1 MVNLFPKTVESD
13 EEMEIDE
20 SDDEQVQDEAVT
32 VRKKKKMANAAE
44 EFAQDFIFESGDT
57 QFIDRET
64 EDLQKYLKKQT
75 PTSLDEKI
83 AEMRKLKNT
92 GKAVIVEDEAEA
104 AEAEEKDEE
113 EDDVQQLGGKET
125 RDTVREKRKSGKSKK
140 SQENEDF
147 FSALIDGKS
156 LDTSVNVSFEQ
167 MNLSR
172 QILKACSGAG
182 YSDPTPIQQACIPVA
197 LTGKDI
203 CACAAT
209 GTGKTA
215 AFVLPILERMIY
227 RPKGASCTRVLVLV
241 PTRELAIQVFQVF
254 RKLSTFIQLEVCLC
268 AGGLD
273 LKAQEAA
280 LRSGPDVVVAT
291 PGRLIDHLHNSPSF
305 NLSNIEVLVLD
316 EADRMLEE
324 AFRDQMNELIRL
336 CAQNR
341 QTLLFSA
348 TMTEEIDELASMS
361 LQKPV
366 KIFIN
371 ENTDTALK
379 LRQEF
384 IRIRAG
390 RETDR
395 EAMVAALV
403 TRTFQTNTIVFV
415 RTKKDCQRMQ
425 ILLGLLGIKV
435 GQMQSSLTQGQRIE
449 SLSKFKK
456 AEIDV
461 LVSTDL
467 ASRGLDI
474 EGVQTVINMNM
485 PKSIKQYIH
494 RVGRT
499 ARAGKAGRSISLVG
513 EDERKL
519 LKEIVNSNA
528 DRTLKQRLVAPEVV
542 EAYRRRIDELEETIQ
557 QIDEEDRAEKE
568 LRIAEAS
575 MAKTQNA
582 LEVGENGGAPAERRV
597 WMMKESQIE
606 KQRKREEKR
615 QMKVDARKKAE
626 AAKTPEDIQIEHE
639 AAFHVRAAKRA
650 RHSKNKRIRAVVE
663 SAGTKGAGKAA
674 QNKKKASSN
683 SKTSLRDIPLV
694 NAGSR
699 GVQKAQKGQKPGAK
713 KGFTSALASVS
724 KKSVKAARHGPEDS
738 KFQKA
743 RVAHRMKTKKY

>member
-1 MVNLFPKTVESD
+1 MKSKTFS
-13 EEMEIDE
+13 
-20 SDDEQVQDEAVT
+20 
-32 VRKKKKMANAAE
+32 
-44 EFAQDFIFESGDT
+44 FEYYHSCHEKRSN
-57 QFIDRET
+57 QRET
-64 EDLQKYLKKQT
+64 
-75 PTSLDEKI
+75 
-83 AEMRKLKNT
+83 
-92 GKAVIVEDEAEA
+92 
-104 AEAEEKDEE
+104 
-113 EDDVQQLGGKET
+113 
-125 RDTVREKRKSGKSKK
+125 
-140 SQENEDF
+140 
-147 FSALIDGKS
+147 
-156 LDTSVNVSFEQ
+156 
-167 MNLSR
+167 
-172 QILKACSGAG
+172 
-182 YSDPTPIQQACIPVA
+182 
-197 LTGKDI
+197 
-203 CACAAT
+203 
-209 GTGKTA
+209 GTNC
-215 AFVLPILERMIY
+215 R
-227 RPKGASCTRVLVLV
+227 
-241 PTRELAIQVFQVF
+241 
-254 RKLSTFIQLEVCLC
+254 
-268 AGGLD
+268 GLD

-291 PGRLIDHLHNSPSF
+291 PGRLIDHLHNSPNF
-305 NLSNIEVLVLD
+305 NLGSIEVLVLD

-336 CAQNR
+336 CAENR

-361 LQKPV
+361 LQRPV

-395 EAMVAALV
+395 ESMVAALV

-456 AEIDV
+456 GEIDV

-513 EDERKL
+513 EEERKL

-542 EAYRRRIDELEETIQ
+542 EAYRRRIDDLEETIQ

-568 LRIAEAS
+568 LRIAESS
-575 MAKTQNA
+575 MAKTQHA
-582 LEVGENGGAPAERRV
+582 LETGEAGNERRV
-597 WMMKESQIE
+597 WLMKESQVE

-615 QMKVDARKKAE
+615 QMKIDARKKANASKSSE
-626 AAKTPEDIQIEHE
+626 EIAIEHE

-650 RHSKNKRIRAVVE
+650 RHTKNRKIRAVVE
-663 SAGTKGAGKAA
+663 STGKSGAGRQ
-674 QNKKKASSN
+674 QNQKKANAKS
-683 SKTSLRDIPLV
+683 SLRDIPLV
-694 NAGSR
+694 NAGAR
-699 GVQKAQKGQKPGAK
+699 GVQKPQQKNGSGLKKKIGGGGK
-713 KGFTSALASVS
+713 GKGFTSALASVS
-724 KKSVKAARHGPEDS
+724 RKSVKAARHGPEDP

-743 RVAHRMKTKKY
+743 RVAHRMKTKKH

>member
-1 MVNLFPKTVESD
+1 M
-13 EEMEIDE
+13 
-20 SDDEQVQDEAVT
+20 
-32 VRKKKKMANAAE
+32 
-44 EFAQDFIFESGDT
+44 
-57 QFIDRET
+57 
-64 EDLQKYLKKQT
+64 
-75 PTSLDEKI
+75 
-83 AEMRKLKNT
+83 
-92 GKAVIVEDEAEA
+92 
-104 AEAEEKDEE
+104 
-113 EDDVQQLGGKET
+113 
-125 RDTVREKRKSGKSKK
+125 
-140 SQENEDF
+140 
-147 FSALIDGKS
+147 
-156 LDTSVNVSFEQ
+156 
-167 MNLSR
+167 
-172 QILKACSGAG
+172 
-182 YSDPTPIQQACIPVA
+182 
-197 LTGKDI
+197 
-203 CACAAT
+203 
-209 GTGKTA
+209 
-215 AFVLPILERMIY
+215 
-227 RPKGASCTRVLVLV
+227 
-241 PTRELAIQVFQVF
+241 
-254 RKLSTFIQLEVCLC
+254 
-268 AGGLD
+268 GGLD
-273 LKAQEAA
+273 LKAQESA

-291 PGRLIDHLHNSPSF
+291 PGRLIDHLHNSPNF
-305 NLSNIEVLVLD
+305 NLGAIEVLVLD

-336 CAQNR
+336 CAENR

-361 LQKPV
+361 LKKPV

-390 RETDR
+390 RESDR
-395 EAMVAALV
+395 ESIVAALV

-456 AEIDV
+456 GEIDV

-513 EDERKL
+513 EEERKL

-575 MAKTQNA
+575 MAKTQHA
-582 LEVGENGGAPAERRV
+582 LETGEAGNERRV

-606 KQRKREEKR
+606 KQRKRDEIRQKRAEEKKR
-615 QMKVDARKKAE
+615 VQAS
-626 AAKTPEDIQIEHE
+626 KTPEEVAAEHE

-650 RHSKNKRIRAVVE
+650 RHTKNRRIRAVVE
-663 SAGTKGAGKAA
+663 STGTKGGRPQ
-674 QNKKKASSN
+674 QNQKKSTAKS
-683 SKTSLRDIPLV
+683 SLRDIPLV

-699 GVQKAQKGQKPGAK
+699 GVQKPSGFKKGGKSSGGGG

-724 KKSVKAARHGPEDS
+724 RKSVKAARHGPEDS

-743 RVAHRMKTKKY
+743 RVAHRLKTKKR

>member
-1 MVNLFPKTVESD
+1 MSLPLEVSSPLPGIITSSTPRPSQCANELQMFQRNSNVFRSNVAFNATFEVATLVCSLW
-13 EEMEIDE
+13 
-20 SDDEQVQDEAVT
+20 VYFLL
-32 VRKKKKMANAAE
+32 RKR
-44 EFAQDFIFESGDT
+44 S
-57 QFIDRET
+57 
-64 EDLQKYLKKQT
+64 
-75 PTSLDEKI
+75 
-83 AEMRKLKNT
+83 
-92 GKAVIVEDEAEA
+92 
-104 AEAEEKDEE
+104 
-113 EDDVQQLGGKET
+113 
-125 RDTVREKRKSGKSKK
+125 
-140 SQENEDF
+140 F
-147 FSALIDGKS
+147 FSKSFTFLLYASLIVANLHQWNYGYIQIWSLVRALIFFDQPCS
-156 LDTSVNVSFEQ
+156 IMFTEFECFQ
-167 MNLSR
+167 WYTNSIFSR
-172 QILKACSGAG
+172 LLLLFMSC
-182 YSDPTPIQQACIPVA
+182 A
-197 LTGKDI
+197 LTGDK
-203 CACAAT
+203 
-209 GTGKTA
+209 
-215 AFVLPILERMIY
+215 
-227 RPKGASCTRVLVLV
+227 S
-241 PTRELAIQVFQVF
+241 F
-254 RKLSTFIQLEVCLC
+254 RKISQFFQ
-268 AGGLD
+268 
-273 LKAQEAA
+273 
-280 LRSGPDVVVAT
+280 
-291 PGRLIDHLHNSPSF
+291 
-305 NLSNIEVLVLD
+305 VLVLD

-336 CAQNR
+336 CAENR

-361 LQKPV
+361 LKKPV

-395 EAMVAALV
+395 ESMVAALV

-456 AEIDV
+456 GEIDV

-513 EDERKL
+513 EEERKL

-557 QIDEEDRAEKE
+557 QIDEEDREEKE

-575 MAKTQNA
+575 MAKTQHA
-582 LEVGENGGAPAERRV
+582 LESGGQEKRV
-597 WMMKESQIE
+597 WMMKESQVE
-606 KQRKREEKR
+606 KQRKRDEIR
-615 QMKVDARKKAE
+615 QAKQEAKKKAY
-626 AAKTPEDIQIEHE
+626 AAKSPEDIAIEHE

-650 RHSKNKRIRAVVE
+650 RATKHRKIRAVVE
-663 SAGTKGAGKAA
+663 STGNGKGGPGGL
-674 QNKKKASSN
+674 QKKKAN
-683 SKTSLRDIPLV
+683 SKSSLRDIPLV
-694 NAGSR
+694 NAGGR
-699 GVQKAQKGQKPGAK
+699 GVQKNKPSGGIQKTSGAGGIQKK
-713 KGFTSALASVS
+713 KGGFTSALASVS
-724 KKSVKAARHGPEDS
+724 RKSVKAARHGPEDS

-743 RVAHRMKTKKY
+743 RVAHRMKTKKR

>member
-1 MVNLFPKTVESD
+1 MC
-13 EEMEIDE
+13 
-20 SDDEQVQDEAVT
+20 A
-32 VRKKKKMANAAE
+32 
-44 EFAQDFIFESGDT
+44 
-57 QFIDRET
+57 
-64 EDLQKYLKKQT
+64 
-75 PTSLDEKI
+75 
-83 AEMRKLKNT
+83 
-92 GKAVIVEDEAEA
+92 
-104 AEAEEKDEE
+104 
-113 EDDVQQLGGKET
+113 
-125 RDTVREKRKSGKSKK
+125 
-140 SQENEDF
+140 
-147 FSALIDGKS
+147 
-156 LDTSVNVSFEQ
+156 
-167 MNLSR
+167 
-172 QILKACSGAG
+172 
-182 YSDPTPIQQACIPVA
+182 QQAA
-197 LTGKDI
+197 
-203 CACAAT
+203 
-209 GTGKTA
+209 
-215 AFVLPILERMIY
+215 R
-227 RPKGASCTRVLVLV
+227 R
-241 PTRELAIQVFQVF
+241 
-254 RKLSTFIQLEVCLC
+254 
-268 AGGLD
+268 GLD

-291 PGRLIDHLHNSPSF
+291 PGRLIDHLHNSPNF

-336 CAQNR
+336 CAPNR

-384 IRIRAG
+384 IRVRAG

-395 EAMVAALV
+395 ESMVAALV

-456 AEIDV
+456 GEIDV

-485 PKSIKQYIH
+485 PNAIKQYIH

-542 EAYRRRIDELEETIQ
+542 EAYRRRIDELEETIM
-557 QIDEEDRAEKE
+557 QIDEEDREEKE

-575 MAKTQNA
+575 MAKTQYA
-582 LEVGENGGAPAERRV
+582 LETGEGGKEKRV
-597 WMMKESQIE
+597 WMMKESQVE
-606 KQRKREEKR
+606 KQKKREEKR
-615 QMKVDARKKAE
+615 QMKIDAKKKAQ
-626 AAKTPEDIQIEHE
+626 AAKSPEDIAIEHE

-650 RHSKNKRIRAVVE
+650 RLSKNRKIRAVVE
-663 SAGTKGAGKAA
+663 NEPRGAKQTA
-674 QNKKKASSN
+674 QKKKSN
-683 SKTSLRDIPLV
+683 AKTSLRDIPMV
-694 NAGSR
+694 QSGAR
-699 GVQKAQKGQKPGAK
+699 GVQKPGKGGAGAK

-724 KKSVKAARHGPEDS
+724 RKSVKAARHGPQDS

-743 RVAHRMKTKKY
+743 RVAHRMKTKKR

>member
-1 MVNLFPKTVESD
+1 M
-13 EEMEIDE
+13 
-20 SDDEQVQDEAVT
+20 
-32 VRKKKKMANAAE
+32 
-44 EFAQDFIFESGDT
+44 
-57 QFIDRET
+57 
-64 EDLQKYLKKQT
+64 
-75 PTSLDEKI
+75 
-83 AEMRKLKNT
+83 
-92 GKAVIVEDEAEA
+92 
-104 AEAEEKDEE
+104 
-113 EDDVQQLGGKET
+113 
-125 RDTVREKRKSGKSKK
+125 
-140 SQENEDF
+140 
-147 FSALIDGKS
+147 
-156 LDTSVNVSFEQ
+156 
-167 MNLSR
+167 
-172 QILKACSGAG
+172 
-182 YSDPTPIQQACIPVA
+182 
-197 LTGKDI
+197 
-203 CACAAT
+203 
-209 GTGKTA
+209 
-215 AFVLPILERMIY
+215 
-227 RPKGASCTRVLVLV
+227 
-241 PTRELAIQVFQVF
+241 
-254 RKLSTFIQLEVCLC
+254 
-268 AGGLD
+268 
-273 LKAQEAA
+273 
-280 LRSGPDVVVAT
+280 
-291 PGRLIDHLHNSPSF
+291 
-305 NLSNIEVLVLD
+305 LD

-336 CAQNR
+336 CAENR

-361 LQKPV
+361 LKKPV

-395 EAMVAALV
+395 ESIVAALV

-435 GQMQSSLTQGQRIE
+435 GQMQSSLTQGQRIQ
-449 SLSKFKK
+449 SLSKFKRG
-456 AEIDV
+456 EIDV

-582 LEVGENGGAPAERRV
+582 LETGEGAGEKRV
-597 WMMKESQIE
+597 WMMKESQVE
-606 KQRKREEKR
+606 KQRKRDEKR
-615 QMKVDARKKAE
+615 QAKAEARKKAQ
-626 AAKTPEDIQIEHE
+626 AAKSPEDIAIEHE

-650 RHSKNKRIRAVVE
+650 RHSKNRKIRAVVE
-663 SAGTKGAGKAA
+663 SEAKRGSAA
-674 QNKKKASSN
+674 VQKKKSS
-683 SKTSLRDIPLV
+683 SKTSLRDIPMV
-694 NAGSR
+694 AA
-699 GVQKAQKGQKPGAK
+699 GVQKKKFGAAGGSKKP
-713 KGFTSALASVS
+713 GFTSALASVS
-724 KKSVKAARHGPEDS
+724 RKSVKAARHGPEDS

-743 RVAHRMKTKKY
+743 RVAHRMKTKKR

>member
-1 MVNLFPKTVESD
+1 MGSASES
-13 EEMEIDE
+13 
-20 SDDEQVQDEAVT
+20 
-32 VRKKKKMANAAE
+32 
-44 EFAQDFIFESGDT
+44 
-57 QFIDRET
+57 IDR
-64 EDLQKYLKKQT
+64 
-75 PTSLDEKI
+75 
-83 AEMRKLKNT
+83 
-92 GKAVIVEDEAEA
+92 
-104 AEAEEKDEE
+104 
-113 EDDVQQLGGKET
+113 
-125 RDTVREKRKSGKSKK
+125 
-140 SQENEDF
+140 
-147 FSALIDGKS
+147 
-156 LDTSVNVSFEQ
+156 
-167 MNLSR
+167 
-172 QILKACSGAG
+172 
-182 YSDPTPIQQACIPVA
+182 
-197 LTGKDI
+197 
-203 CACAAT
+203 
-209 GTGKTA
+209 
-215 AFVLPILERMIY
+215 
-227 RPKGASCTRVLVLV
+227 
-241 PTRELAIQVFQVF
+241 
-254 RKLSTFIQLEVCLC
+254 
-268 AGGLD
+268 GLD

-305 NLSNIEVLVLD
+305 NLASIEVLVLD

-336 CAQNR
+336 CAENR

-361 LQKPV
+361 LKKPV

-395 EAMVAALV
+395 ESMVAALV

-456 AEIDV
+456 GEIDV

-513 EDERKL
+513 EEERKL

-575 MAKTQNA
+575 MAKTQQA
-582 LEVGENGGAPAERRV
+582 LEAVENGGAVQEKRV
-597 WMMKESQIE
+597 WMMKESQVE
-606 KQRKREEKR
+606 KQRKRDEKR
-615 QMKVDARKKAE
+615 QMKIEAKKKAH
-626 AAKTPEDIQIEHE
+626 AAKSPEDIAAEHE
-639 AAFHVRAAKRA
+639 AAFHVRSAKRA
-650 RHSKNKRIRAVVE
+650 RLSKNRKIRAVVE
-663 SAGTKGAGKAA
+663 STGNGGAKGKGAGGL
-674 QNKKKASSN
+674 QKKSN
-683 SKTSLRDIPLV
+683 AKSSLRDIPLV
-694 NAGSR
+694 NVGAR
-699 GVQKAQKGQKPGAK
+699 GVQKSKTAFGGGQKTSGGPKKAGG

-724 KKSVKAARHGPEDS
+724 RKSVKAARHGPEDS

-743 RVAHRMKTKKY
+743 RVAHRMKTKKR

>member
-1 MVNLFPKTVESD
+1 MKNYLATLTNRHTDRSNLKF
-13 EEMEIDE
+13 EI
-20 SDDEQVQDEAVT
+20 S
-32 VRKKKKMANAAE
+32 
-44 EFAQDFIFESGDT
+44 
-57 QFIDRET
+57 
-64 EDLQKYLKKQT
+64 
-75 PTSLDEKI
+75 
-83 AEMRKLKNT
+83 
-92 GKAVIVEDEAEA
+92 
-104 AEAEEKDEE
+104 
-113 EDDVQQLGGKET
+113 
-125 RDTVREKRKSGKSKK
+125 
-140 SQENEDF
+140 
-147 FSALIDGKS
+147 
-156 LDTSVNVSFEQ
+156 
-167 MNLSR
+167 
-172 QILKACSGAG
+172 
-182 YSDPTPIQQACIPVA
+182 
-197 LTGKDI
+197 
-203 CACAAT
+203 
-209 GTGKTA
+209 
-215 AFVLPILERMIY
+215 
-227 RPKGASCTRVLVLV
+227 
-241 PTRELAIQVFQVF
+241 
-254 RKLSTFIQLEVCLC
+254 
-268 AGGLD
+268 GGLD

-305 NLSNIEVLVLD
+305 NLASIEVLVLD

-336 CAQNR
+336 CAENR

-361 LQKPV
+361 LKKPV

-395 EAMVAALV
+395 ESMVAALV

-456 AEIDV
+456 GEIDV

-513 EDERKL
+513 EEERKL

-575 MAKTQNA
+575 MAKTQHA
-582 LEVGENGGAPAERRV
+582 LEAVENGGAVQEKRV
-597 WMMKESQIE
+597 WMMKESQVE
-606 KQRKREEKR
+606 KQRKRDEKR
-615 QMKVDARKKAE
+615 QMKIEAKKKAH
-626 AAKTPEDIQIEHE
+626 AAKSPEDIAAEHE
-639 AAFHVRAAKRA
+639 AAFHVRSAKRA
-650 RHSKNKRIRAVVE
+650 RLSKNRKIRAVVE
-663 SAGTKGAGKAA
+663 STGTGKGKGAGGL
-674 QNKKKASSN
+674 QKKSN
-683 SKTSLRDIPLV
+683 AKSSLRDIPLV
-694 NAGSR
+694 NVGAR
-699 GVQKAQKGQKPGAK
+699 GVQKSKTSFQKTSGGPKKAGGG

-724 KKSVKAARHGPEDS
+724 RKSVKAARHGPEDS

-743 RVAHRMKTKKY
+743 RVAHRMKTKKR